1 MPNGITGEPE
11 FADPARVQTK
21 LPPESSRS
29 EERERE
35 RESAKNGINLE
46 INAYLLSYKFF
57 FSYILEIIILY
68 TAVKN

>member
-1 MPNGITGEPE
+1 MGS
-11 FADPARVQTK
+11 
-21 LPPESSRS
+21 PESRNSQIQRES
-29 EERERE
+29 KPNSLPSLHAAKRERE

-46 INAYLLSYKFF
+46 INAYLLSYKIF